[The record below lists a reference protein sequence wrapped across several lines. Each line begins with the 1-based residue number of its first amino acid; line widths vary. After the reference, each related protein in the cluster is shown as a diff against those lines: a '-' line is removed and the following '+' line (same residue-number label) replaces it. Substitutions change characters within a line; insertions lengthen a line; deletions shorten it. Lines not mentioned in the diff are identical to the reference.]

1 MPISHPLHAE
11 TIQSAQRCE
20 MIDITARIQ
29 ALIDRRKI
37 QDAMV
42 IVHVLH
48 TTAAITINENADPN
62 VKIDMLEK
70 LERLIPQDETYYLHD
85 EGNSDSHLK
94 ASLVGN
100 SVTLLVDHGKL
111 QLGRW
116 QGIHFCEFDGP
127 RERRV
132 VVKVVE
138 LDK

>member
-11 TIQSAQRCE
+11 TIQTVQRNE
-20 MIDITARIQ
+20 MIDITSRITQ
-29 ALIDRRKI
+29 LIDRKKVR
-37 QDAMV
+37 DAMV

-48 TTAAITINENADPN
+48 TTAAITINENADPS
-62 VKIDMLEK
+62 VQQDFMEK
-70 LERLIPQDETYYLHD
+70 LGRLIPQDETYYLHD

-94 ASLVGN
+94 ASLIGN
-100 SVTLLVDHGKL
+100 TVTLLVDHGKL

-116 QGIHFCEFDGP
+116 QGVYLCEFDGP

-132 VVKVVE
+132 VVKIVE